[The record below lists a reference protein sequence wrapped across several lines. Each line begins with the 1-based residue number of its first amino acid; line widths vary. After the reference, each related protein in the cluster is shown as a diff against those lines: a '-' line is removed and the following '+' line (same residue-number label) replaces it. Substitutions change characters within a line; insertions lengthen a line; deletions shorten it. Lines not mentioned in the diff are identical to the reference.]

1 MKRLL
6 VLFLVLVTTAF
17 AEVKTELK
25 SYKVIVDKEG
35 VQSKVEAAEAT
46 PGDIILYNFF
56 ISNETEEALEKINPT
71 IPVPTGTTFIPDKGL
86 PSNYLVS
93 VNERDFL
100 PYPIMID
107 GVQVQ
112 DSQYRLVSWNIEKL
126 EPGKSLNLEIQVKV
140 NGGGN

>member
-1 MKRLL
+1 
-6 VLFLVLVTTAF
+6 
-17 AEVKTELK
+17 
-25 SYKVIVDKEG
+25 
-35 VQSKVEAAEAT
+35 
-46 PGDIILYNFF
+46 
-56 ISNETEEALEKINPT
+56 
-71 IPVPTGTTFIPDKGL
+71 FIPNKGL
-86 PSNYLVS
+86 PSDYLVS

>member
-1 MKRLL
+1 
-6 VLFLVLVTTAF
+6 
-17 AEVKTELK
+17 LK
-25 SYKVIVDKEG
+25 SYKVLVDKEG
-35 VQSKVEAAEAT
+35 VETKVEAQSAA
-46 PGDIILYNFF
+46 PGDIIEYNFF
-56 ISNETEEALEKINPT
+56 IANETEEALERLNPT
-71 IPVPTGTTFIPDKGL
+71 IPVPMGTSFIANKTE

-100 PYPIMID
+100 PYPILAD
-107 GVQVQ
+107 GNPVD

>member
-35 VQSKVEAAEAT
+35 VQSKVEAAEAA

-56 ISNETEEALEKINPT
+56 ISNETEAALEKINPT
-71 IPVPTGTTFIPDKGL
+71 IPVPTGTTFIPNKGL
-86 PSNYLVS
+86 PSDYLVS

>member
-25 SYKVIVDKEG
+25 SYKVNVDKEG
-35 VQSKVEAAEAT
+35 VQSKVEAAEAA

-71 IPVPTGTTFIPDKGL
+71 IPVPTGTTFIPNKGL

>member
-35 VQSKVEAAEAT
+35 VQSKVEAAEAA

-71 IPVPTGTTFIPDKGL
+71 IPVPTGTTFIPNKGL
-86 PSNYLVS
+86 PSDYLVS

>member
-35 VQSKVEAAEAT
+35 VQSKVEATEAA

-56 ISNETEEALEKINPT
+56 INNETEEALEKINPT

-112 DSQYRLVSWNIEKL
+112 DSQYRLVSWDIEKL

-140 NGGGN
+140 NGGVN

>member
-25 SYKVIVDKEG
+25 SYKISVDKEG
-35 VQSKVEAAEAT
+35 VQSKVEAAEAA

-56 ISNETEEALEKINPT
+56 INNETEEALEKINPT
-71 IPVPTGTTFIPDKGL
+71 IPVPTGTTFIPTEGL

-93 VNERDFL
+93 INERDFS
-100 PYPIMID
+100 PYPIMVD
-107 GVQVQ
+107 GVQVE
-112 DSQYRLVSWNIEKL
+112 DSQYRLVSWDIEKL

-140 NGGGN
+140 NGGVN